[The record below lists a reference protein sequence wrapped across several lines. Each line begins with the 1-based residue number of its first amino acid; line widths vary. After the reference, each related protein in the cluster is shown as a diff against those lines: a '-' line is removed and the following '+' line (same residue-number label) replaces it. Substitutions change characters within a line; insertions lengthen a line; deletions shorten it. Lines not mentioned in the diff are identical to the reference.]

1 MALWGN
7 KDEANNA
14 PKYAVAGGYGVSA
27 NGQVLYQNTTISAY
41 ISGEAVGVFGVN
53 TAEVSGT
60 YTGDDQDYA
69 AHAGWNLR
77 IAGTGPV
84 ESIAVVSPGRG
95 YNIGGGAANGYIAFT
110 GGYGSGANA
119 QWFAN
124 ANGSITSVVLLAKG
138 SGYNV
143 APTAA
148 IANTNT
154 AIATFAVSVGGRA
167 GRVSYETLV
176 AMGSLNNPT

>member
-7 KDEANNA
+7 KDLSNNA
-14 PKYAVAGGYGVSA
+14 PQYQVAGGYGVSA
-27 NGQVLYQNTTISAY
+27 NGQTLYQNTLISAY
-41 ISGEAVGVFGVN
+41 VTGEAVGVFGVN

-60 YTGDDQDYA
+60 YTGNDQDYA

-77 IAGTGPV
+77 IAGTGPLTGLT
-84 ESIAVVSPGRG
+84 IVSPGAG
-95 YNIGGGAANGYIAFT
+95 YNIGGGAANGYITFT

-119 QWFAN
+119 KWFSN
-124 ANGSITSVVLLAKG
+124 ANGSITSVVVNNYG

-143 APTAA
+143 APTAS

-176 AMGSLNNPT
+176 AMGSLDNPT

>member
-27 NGQVLYQNTTISAY
+27 NGQALYQNTKISAF

-77 IAGTGPV
+77 KAGTGPV
-84 ESIAVVSPGRG
+84 TSIAVVSPGAG
-95 YNIGGGAANGYIAFT
+95 YNIGGGAANGFITFT
-110 GGYGSGANA
+110 GGFGAGANA

-124 ANGSITSVVLLAKG
+124 ANGSVTTVVLLAQG

-176 AMGSLNNPT
+176 AMGSLNNP